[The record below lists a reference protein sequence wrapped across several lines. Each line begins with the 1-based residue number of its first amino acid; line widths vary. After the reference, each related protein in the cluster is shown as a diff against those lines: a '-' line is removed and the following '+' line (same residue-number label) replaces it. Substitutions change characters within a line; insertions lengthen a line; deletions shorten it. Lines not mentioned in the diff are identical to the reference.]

1 MDRLFVAFKPKE
13 ISSNAYLS
21 QLKRK
26 YGEKKAG
33 FSGTLD
39 PFASGALV
47 VAFGAYTRL
56 FRFLQKSPKIYRA
69 TIWLGAKSESGDN
82 RNFVSI
88 DEILPLNL
96 DEICAQMAKLSGE
109 IEFIPPKFSAKRID
123 GVRAYKMAARGEEFE
138 IKPAKMQV
146 FNTQILSYTHPFLT
160 IEISLSEGGYV
171 RSFAEILGQNLGV
184 NATLSAL
191 ERISEGD
198 FKFEDER
205 ALNPL
210 DFFTLRENFYRGDLS
225 DFENGKKMKKG
236 DFALQE
242 NGEYYVKFGEN
253 FAVLRFEDEKISY
266 LLNKAKL

>member
-56 FRFLQKSPKIYRA
+56 FRFLRKSPKIYRA

-96 DEICAQMAKLSGE
+96 
-109 IEFIPPKFSAKRID
+109 
-123 GVRAYKMAARGEEFE
+123 RASPRRFH
-138 IKPAKMQV
+138 I
-146 FNTQILSYTHPFLT
+146 
-160 IEISLSEGGYV
+160 
-171 RSFAEILGQNLGV
+171 R
-184 NATLSAL
+184 
-191 ERISEGD
+191 
-198 FKFEDER
+198 R
-205 ALNPL
+205 ALR
-210 DFFTLRENFYRGDLS
+210 DCRQDRADRY
-225 DFENGKKMKKG
+225 
-236 DFALQE
+236 FA
-242 NGEYYVKFGEN
+242 
-253 FAVLRFEDEKISY
+253 
-266 LLNKAKL
+266 